1 MKHIQ
6 KMKSLARNYIWWP
19 KMDEAIEDTVKHC
32 QACQES
38 RPSPPA
44 APLHPWEWPS
54 EPWSRLHL
62 DFAGPYLGAM
72 YLILVDAHSK
82 WMDVQLLQSISSAK
96 TIQKLRTIFATHG
109 IPRKIVT
116 DNGPSFTSS
125 EFAQF
130 MKANGISHIKSAPY
144 HPSTNG
150 LAERAVQTFKQGV
163 AKISGDTVQERISKF
178 LFKYHIP
185 SLVLRHH
192 SCSTDAGSDVD
203 LTIGILTSHNVLRI
217 GNCNRNNPMIHQHLY
232 VRSLTVTWCMQRI
245 LWAHLLSG
253 CQGQ

>member
-1 MKHIQ
+1 MG
-6 KMKSLARNYIWWP
+6 
-19 KMDEAIEDTVKHC
+19 
-32 QACQES
+32 
-38 RPSPPA
+38 
-44 APLHPWEWPS
+44 WEWPS

-82 WMDVQLLQSISSAK
+82 WMDVQLMQSISSAK
-96 TIQKLRTIFATHG
+96 TIQKLCTIFANHG

-178 LFKYHIP
+178 LFK
-185 SLVLRHH
+185 
-192 SCSTDAGSDVD
+192 
-203 LTIGILTSHNVLRI
+203 
-217 GNCNRNNPMIHQHLY
+217 
-232 VRSLTVTWCMQRI
+232 
-245 LWAHLLSG
+245 
-253 CQGQ
+253 